1 MDTLQQIPTDG
12 NGMADLRELARVLLE
27 TMVNAVMDAQA
38 DALCEDGANVR
49 NGYRERG
56 LVTSVGTI
64 AMRIPKLRAGTYF
77 PDGMIERYSRVDRAV
92 AAAVAEMYENG
103 VSTRKVQR
111 VAEKMGIER
120 LSADRVS
127 AICRSLDDEVSA
139 LRSRTFADLEFP
151 YLFLDA
157 TYVKCRRDHRVQST
171 AIVTAIACGSD
182 GVRRVVGFGAIDTET
197 YAGWLGFCRDL
208 RRRGVSGVRCVTS
221 DAHEGLRR
229 AIAECF
235 PGAAWQRCIVHLER
249 NVCSLLG
256 TRRQRSMAGKVLQA
270 VFREDD
276 PAVVRAAYHAAIDA
290 IGGASEEAASLLE
303 EAEADTLAYLGF
315 PAGHR
320 RRIRTNNVQ
329 ERTNREIKRRS
340 RVVQVFPSA
349 ESMVRLVGAVM
360 AEQDEDWSSRRWIV
374 PASLSGL
381 EEPAPVQ
388 PEPTDESRERGLKV
402 VRTAMEL
409 ADAGRRVA

>member
-12 NGMADLRELARVLLE
+12 NGNADLRELARVLLE
-27 TMVNAVMDAQA
+27 TMVSSVMDAQA
-38 DALCEDGANVR
+38 DALCEDGANAR

-56 LVTSVGTI
+56 LVTAVGPI

-77 PDGMIERYSRVDRAV
+77 PEGLIERYGRVDRAV

-103 VSTRKVQR
+103 VSTRKVHR
-111 VAEKMGIER
+111 VAERMGIPS

-127 AICRSLDDEVSA
+127 AICRSLDEEVSA
-139 LRSRTFADLEFP
+139 LAGRAFEGPEFP

-157 TYVKCRRDHRVQST
+157 TYVKCRRDGRVQST
-171 AIVTAIACGSD
+171 AVVTAIACGSD
-182 GVRRVVGFGAIDTET
+182 GTRRVVGFSAIDTET

-208 RRRGVSGVRCVTS
+208 RRRGVCGVRCVTS

-229 AIAECF
+229 AVAECF

-249 NVCSLLG
+249 NVCSLLR
-256 TRRQRSMAGKVLQA
+256 TKRQRAMAGKAMQA
-270 VFREDD
+270 VFRESD

-290 IGGASEEAASLLE
+290 IGEMSKEAADLLE
-303 EAEADTLAYLGF
+303 EAESDALAYLDF
-315 PAGHR
+315 PAEHH

-329 ERTNREIKRRS
+329 ERTNRETRRRA

-374 PASLSGL
+374 PESLANL
-381 EEPAPVQ
+381 EEPTPAER
-388 PEPTDESRERGLKV
+388 EPTDESRQRGLKV
-402 VRTAMEL
+402 VQTAMEL
-409 ADAGRRVA
+409 ADTGRRAA